1 MANEQN
7 LIPHQFTS
15 DQSREQAA
23 INGRKGGKASGAA
36 RRAKRDAKMIA
47 EMVLDMKPD
56 LPLATLETMRRM
68 GLSGKG
74 RPDMR
79 MLATMAIMQKAMKG
93 DVKAYEFILSLAG
106 ETAES
111 EFAQIRTAESR
122 LRHGQDEVESE
133 FVENDID
140 AVRSKISS
148 MTDEQLEQYE
158 KLCVVFAPEAPEDG
172 AEDG

>member
-15 DQSREQAA
+15 NQSREQAA
-23 INGRKGGKASGAA
+23 INGRKGGRASGAA

-56 LPLATLETMRRM
+56 LPPATLETMRRM

-122 LRHGQDEVESE
+122 LRYGQDTVEGE

-140 AVRSKISS
+140 SVRAKMAA
-148 MTDEQLEQYE
+148 MTDEQLTQYE
-158 KLCVVFAPEAPEDG
+158 QLCGVFTPDASEDG